1 MSAQPLLHNW
11 QRHRAAPVSQPLKPG
26 SLSHL
31 PRAESLSMSPAS
43 LMTFG
48 PCSTPPLFCQ
58 GERTGGVLV
67 SLVCESVW
75 KEKIESRVCEIFF
88 FFLPSSPVLSKTE
101 RPEPPPT
108 GLCSACA
115 CGPAGSGE
123 AGTEVLSKPCLPW
136 NSPDRAGPDN
146 AVTSG

>member
-11 QRHRAAPVSQPLKPG
+11 QRHRAAPVSHPSNSG

-58 GERTGGVLV
+58 GERTGGGFV
-67 SLVCESVW
+67 SLVCESVR
-75 KEKIESRVCEIFF
+75 KKKIESRVCEIYIFF
-88 FFLPSSPVLSKTE
+88 PHLSSRKRSAQNRHRLGSARRARVAQLGPEKPEQGSSQSHVSRGIVLTEPVQIAQS
-101 RPEPPPT
+101 
-108 GLCSACA
+108 
-115 CGPAGSGE
+115 PA
-123 AGTEVLSKPCLPW
+123 
-136 NSPDRAGPDN
+136 DD
-146 AVTSG
+146 